1 MPPST
6 IKSRSGL
13 HTSEL
18 ATIAQHAGTV
28 MVGQL
33 AVVAFSITDTI
44 VAGRYAPEALAVLS
58 IGASIYVS
66 VYVSLMGVMQAL
78 LPVYAELHGAKHYPE
93 LGRSVR
99 QSVYLAIALVL
110 LGMSVMLFPQP
121 LLRAAQVPEVLRPA
135 VENYLGILAWALLPS
150 MGFRMYSSLNQA
162 LGKPKLVTALQ
173 VASLL
178 LKVPLTIWLAL
189 GGLGIPAMGLAGCA
203 WATFI
208 VNWLMLLCALL
219 MLRTQRL
226 YQPLQLMHQM
236 EPPNWPLLAR
246 FARTGLPGGMA
257 YLVEITSFTLM
268 ALFIARLGIVPAA
281 SHQIASNMAGVMYM
295 LPLALSIACS
305 ARVSYW
311 IGAQDP
317 VRARTVA
324 RLGLGLTV
332 VLASLVAFVT
342 YTLARPIASLYST
355 DAAVIA
361 LASTLLAWVALYHW
375 FDALQTICAFVL
387 RSYRVTLMPLLIYA
401 VMLWGVGLGGGY
413 ALAYTDG
420 VWGTAMQSAQA
431 FWVAGAAALAVV
443 AVLFLALLAH
453 YALITPRAL
462 AQPQ

>member
-1 MPPST
+1 MYS
-6 IKSRSGL
+6 
-13 HTSEL
+13 
-18 ATIAQHAGTV
+18 
-28 MVGQL
+28 
-33 AVVAFSITDTI
+33 VVAET
-44 VAGRYAPEALAVLS
+44 VAIWPRYP
-58 IGASIYVS
+58 
-66 VYVSLMGVMQAL
+66 
-78 LPVYAELHGAKHYPE
+78 
-93 LGRSVR
+93 
-99 QSVYLAIALVL
+99 
-110 LGMSVMLFPQP
+110 
-121 LLRAAQVPEVLRPA
+121 
-135 VENYLGILAWALLPS
+135 
-150 MGFRMYSSLNQA
+150 
-162 LGKPKLVTALQ
+162 
-173 VASLL
+173 
-178 LKVPLTIWLAL
+178 
-189 GGLGIPAMGLAGCA
+189 
-203 WATFI
+203 
-208 VNWLMLLCALL
+208 
-219 MLRTQRL
+219 
-226 YQPLQLMHQM
+226 